1 MDVRFKDAS
10 LERLEVD
17 AAYSGGYAAAIV
29 KAFRKRM
36 QQIRSAPDERIFYE
50 LRSLR
55 FERLKGKRKDQ
66 FSMRL
71 NDQWRLILAFRKI
84 RSNDKIVVVIGIED
98 YY

>member
-1 MDVRFKDAS
+1 MDVRLKDAS

-98 YY
+98 YH

>member
-36 QQIRSAPDERIFYE
+36 QQIIAND
-50 LRSLR
+50 
-55 FERLKGKRKDQ
+55 RLK
-66 FSMRL
+66 L
-71 NDQWRLILAFRKI
+71 E
-84 RSNDKIVVVIGIED
+84 IVRGGRFIVLEARVPD
-98 YY
+98 